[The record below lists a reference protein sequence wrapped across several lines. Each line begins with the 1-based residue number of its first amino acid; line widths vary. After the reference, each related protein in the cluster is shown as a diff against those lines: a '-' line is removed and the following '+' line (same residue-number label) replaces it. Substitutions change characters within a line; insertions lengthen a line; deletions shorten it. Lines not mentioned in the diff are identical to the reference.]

1 VASLGNVIENNS
13 SMKKLLEGEMGKRNE
28 KNTDLELKVQRL
40 TINNKKLMQSLEDS
54 QKVSRGDRS

>member
-1 VASLGNVIENNS
+1 LGNVIENNS

-54 QKVSRGDRS
+54 QKVSRGDRT

>member
-1 VASLGNVIENNS
+1 VTSLGNVIENNS

-54 QKVSRGDRS
+54 QKVSRGDRT

>member
-54 QKVSRGDRS
+54 QKVSRGDRT

>member
-1 VASLGNVIENNS
+1 
-13 SMKKLLEGEMGKRNE
+13 MKKLLEGEMGKRNE

-54 QKVSRGDRS
+54 QKVSRGDRT